1 MFSYHSLFNLLS
13 LLLLLFLIT
22 NGYLITS
29 VLYVYQDD
37 YMIFRLSN
45 IKPPLCSVDNA
56 NYSWLYIFGFY
67 LSVQVNDM
75 R

>member
-13 LLLLLFLIT
+13 LLLLLFLIR
-22 NGYLITS
+22 NGCLVTS
-29 VLYVYQDD
+29 VLYVYQED
-37 YMIFRLSN
+37 YMIFRLSS
-45 IKPPLCSVDNA
+45 IKPLLCSVDNA
-56 NYSWLYIFGFY
+56 SYSWLYIFGFY